1 MKDFFRQNGI
11 LILIV
16 AILLALVT
24 AVVSLALG
32 GTATP
37 LANFANWITTP
48 VRNGISAFADWS
60 QERYDNAFAQEQLR
74 EENERL
80 KQRVAELEQKERDYE
95 AALQENERL
104 RNLNGLRPS
113 NRTFETESAKVTAR
127 STSNWESTLTISK
140 GSSMDIAVGNC
151 VVDEYWNL
159 VGVVAEVGSNYAIV
173 RTLVDA
179 ETQMGGLISRTD
191 GAAILEGD
199 FSLMGQGKLKLTYL
213 PESSD
218 LIAGDLVL
226 TSGKGGVYPSG
237 LVAGHVEELHTE
249 ASGMTRYAVIQPETD
264 LDSLAQVFVI
274 KSFDIV
280 E

>member
-11 LILIV
+11 LLLIV
-16 AILLALVT
+16 AVLLALVT
-24 AVVSLALG
+24 AVVSATLG
-32 GTATP
+32 GVADP
-37 LANFANWITTP
+37 LSSLAGWITTP
-48 VRNGISAFADWS
+48 VRNGISAFANWS
-60 QERYDNAFAQEQLR
+60 QERYDNAFAQEQLK
-74 EENERL
+74 EEYERL
-80 KQRVAELEQKERDYE
+80 KQRVAELEQKERAYE

-104 RNLNGLRPS
+104 RNLNDLRPS
-113 NRTFETESAKVTAR
+113 GRTFEIESAMVTAR
-127 STSNWESTLTISK
+127 STDNWESTLTISK
-140 GSSMDIAVGNC
+140 GSNMDIAVDDC

-159 VGVVAEVGSNYAIV
+159 VGVVAVVGPNYSIV

-179 ETQMGGLISRTD
+179 EIEMGGLLSRTD

-199 FSLMGQGKLKLTYL
+199 FALMGQGKLKLSYL
-213 PESSD
+213 PENSD

-237 LVAGHVEELHTE
+237 LAAGHVEEVYTE

-264 LDSLAQVFVI
+264 LDGLKQVFVI

>member
-11 LILIV
+11 LLLIV
-16 AILLALVT
+16 AVLLALVT
-24 AVVSLALG
+24 AVVSATLG
-32 GTATP
+32 GVADP
-37 LANFANWITTP
+37 LSSLAGWITTP
-48 VRNGISAFADWS
+48 VRNGISAFVNWS
-60 QERYDNAFAQEQLR
+60 QERYDNAFAQEQLK
-74 EENERL
+74 EEYERL
-80 KQRVAELEQKERDYE
+80 KQRVAELEQKERAYE

-104 RNLNGLRPS
+104 RNLNDLRPS
-113 NRTFETESAKVTAR
+113 GRTFEIESAMVTAR
-127 STSNWESTLTISK
+127 STDNWESTLTISK
-140 GSSMDIAVGNC
+140 GSNMDIAVDDC

-159 VGVVAEVGSNYAIV
+159 VGVVAVVGPNYSIV

-179 ETQMGGLISRTD
+179 EIEMGGLLSRTD

-199 FSLMGQGKLKLTYL
+199 FALMGQGKLKLSYL
-213 PESSD
+213 PENSD

-237 LVAGHVEELHTE
+237 LAAGHVEEVYTE

-264 LDSLAQVFVI
+264 LDGLKQVFVI

>member
-11 LILIV
+11 LLLIV
-16 AILLALVT
+16 AVLLALVT
-24 AVVSLALG
+24 AVVSATLG
-32 GTATP
+32 GVADP
-37 LANFANWITTP
+37 LSSLAGWITTP
-48 VRNGISAFADWS
+48 VRNGISALANWS
-60 QERYDNAFAQEQLR
+60 QERYDNAFAQEQLK
-74 EENERL
+74 EEYERL
-80 KQRVAELEQKERDYE
+80 KQRVAELEQKERAYE

-104 RNLNGLRPS
+104 RNLNDLRPS
-113 NRTFETESAKVTAR
+113 GRTFEIESAMVTAR
-127 STSNWESTLTISK
+127 STDNWESTLTISK
-140 GSSMDIAVGNC
+140 GSNMDIAVDDC

-159 VGVVAEVGSNYAIV
+159 VGVVAVVGPNYSIV

-179 ETQMGGLISRTD
+179 EIEMGGLLSRTD

-199 FSLMGQGKLKLTYL
+199 FALMGQGKLQLSYL
-213 PESSD
+213 PENSD
-218 LIAGDLVL
+218 LIAGDLVV

-237 LVAGHVEELHTE
+237 LAAGHVEEVYTE

-264 LDSLAQVFVI
+264 LDGLKQVFVI

>member
-1 MKDFFRQNGI
+1 M
-11 LILIV
+11 IV
-16 AILLALVT
+16 AVLLALVT
-24 AVVSLALG
+24 AVVSATLG
-32 GTATP
+32 GVADP
-37 LANFANWITTP
+37 LSSLAGWITTP
-48 VRNGISAFADWS
+48 VRNGISAFVNWS
-60 QERYDNAFAQEQLR
+60 QERYDNAFAQEQLK
-74 EENERL
+74 EEYERL
-80 KQRVAELEQKERDYE
+80 KQRVAELEQKERAYE

-104 RNLNGLRPS
+104 RNLNDLRPS
-113 NRTFETESAKVTAR
+113 GRTFEIESAMVTAR
-127 STSNWESTLTISK
+127 STDNWESTLTISK
-140 GSSMDIAVGNC
+140 GSNMDIAVDDC

-159 VGVVAEVGSNYAIV
+159 VGVVAVVGPNYSIV

-179 ETQMGGLISRTD
+179 EIEMGGLLSRTD

-199 FSLMGQGKLKLTYL
+199 FALMGQGKLKLSYL
-213 PESSD
+213 PENSD

-237 LVAGHVEELHTE
+237 LAAGHVEEVYTE

-264 LDSLAQVFVI
+264 LDGLKQVFVI

>member
-1 MKDFFRQNGI
+1 VKDFFRQNGI
-11 LILIV
+11 LLLIV
-16 AILLALVT
+16 AVLLALVT
-24 AVVSLALG
+24 AVVSATLG
-32 GTATP
+32 GVADP
-37 LANFANWITTP
+37 LSSLAGWITTP
-48 VRNGISAFADWS
+48 VRNGISAFANWS
-60 QERYDNAFAQEQLR
+60 QERYDNAFAQEQLK
-74 EENERL
+74 EEYERL
-80 KQRVAELEQKERDYE
+80 KQRVAELEQKERAYE

-104 RNLNGLRPS
+104 RNLNDLRPS
-113 NRTFETESAKVTAR
+113 GRTFEIESAMVTAR
-127 STSNWESTLTISK
+127 STDNWESTLTISK
-140 GSSMDIAVGNC
+140 GSNMDIAVDDC

-159 VGVVAEVGSNYAIV
+159 VGVVAVVGPNYSIV

-179 ETQMGGLISRTD
+179 EIEMGGLLSRTD

-199 FSLMGQGKLKLTYL
+199 FALMGQGKLKLSYL
-213 PESSD
+213 PENSD

-237 LVAGHVEELHTE
+237 LAAGHVEEVYTE

-264 LDSLAQVFVI
+264 LDGLKQVFVI

>member
-11 LILIV
+11 LLLIV
-16 AILLALVT
+16 AVLLALVT
-24 AVVSLALG
+24 AVVSATLG
-32 GTATP
+32 GVADP
-37 LANFANWITTP
+37 LSSLAGWITTP
-48 VRNGISAFADWS
+48 VRNGISALVNWS
-60 QERYDNAFAQEQLR
+60 QERYDNAFAQEQLK
-74 EENERL
+74 EEYERL
-80 KQRVAELEQKERDYE
+80 KQRVAELEQKERAYE

-104 RNLNGLRPS
+104 RNLNDLRPS
-113 NRTFETESAKVTAR
+113 GRTFEIESAMVTAR
-127 STSNWESTLTISK
+127 STDNWESTLTISK
-140 GSSMDIAVGNC
+140 GSNMDIAVDDC

-159 VGVVAEVGSNYAIV
+159 VGVVAVVGPNYSIV

-179 ETQMGGLISRTD
+179 EIEMGGLLSRTD

-199 FSLMGQGKLKLTYL
+199 FALMGQGKLKLSYL
-213 PESSD
+213 PENSD

-237 LVAGHVEELHTE
+237 LAAGHVEEVYTE

-264 LDSLAQVFVI
+264 LDGLKQVFVI

>member
-11 LILIV
+11 LLLIV
-16 AILLALVT
+16 AVLLALVT
-24 AVVSLALG
+24 AVVSATLG
-32 GTATP
+32 GVADP
-37 LANFANWITTP
+37 LSSLAGWITTP
-48 VRNGISAFADWS
+48 VRNGISALANWS
-60 QERYDNAFAQEQLR
+60 QERYDNAFAQEQLK
-74 EENERL
+74 EEYERL
-80 KQRVAELEQKERDYE
+80 KQRVAELEQKERAYE

-104 RNLNGLRPS
+104 RNLNDLRPS
-113 NRTFETESAKVTAR
+113 GRTFEIESAMVTAR
-127 STSNWESTLTISK
+127 STDNWESTLTISK
-140 GSSMDIAVGNC
+140 GSNMDIAVDDC

-159 VGVVAEVGSNYAIV
+159 VGVVAVVGPNYSIV

-179 ETQMGGLISRTD
+179 EIEMGGLLSRTD

-199 FSLMGQGKLKLTYL
+199 FALMGQGKLKLSYL
-213 PESSD
+213 PENSD

-237 LVAGHVEELHTE
+237 LAAGHVEEVYTE

-264 LDSLAQVFVI
+264 LDGLKQVFVI

>member
-11 LILIV
+11 LLLIV
-16 AILLALVT
+16 AVLLALVT
-24 AVVSLALG
+24 AVVSATLG
-32 GTATP
+32 GVADP
-37 LANFANWITTP
+37 LSSLAGWITTP
-48 VRNGISAFADWS
+48 VRNGISALANWS
-60 QERYDNAFAQEQLR
+60 QERYDNAFAQEQLK
-74 EENERL
+74 EEYERL
-80 KQRVAELEQKERDYE
+80 KQRVAELEQKERAYE

-104 RNLNGLRPS
+104 RNLNDLRPS
-113 NRTFETESAKVTAR
+113 GRTFEIESAMVTAR
-127 STSNWESTLTISK
+127 STDNWESTLTISK
-140 GSSMDIAVGNC
+140 GSNMDIAVDDC

-159 VGVVAEVGSNYAIV
+159 VGVVAVVGPNYSIV

-179 ETQMGGLISRTD
+179 EIEMGGLLSRTD

-199 FSLMGQGKLKLTYL
+199 FALMGQGKLKLSYL
-213 PESSD
+213 PENSD

-237 LVAGHVEELHTE
+237 LAAGHVEEVYTE

-264 LDSLAQVFVI
+264 LDGLKQVFVI
-274 KSFDIV
+274 KGFDIV

>member
-11 LILIV
+11 LLLIV
-16 AILLALVT
+16 AVLLALVT
-24 AVVSLALG
+24 AVVSATLG
-32 GTATP
+32 GVADP
-37 LANFANWITTP
+37 LSSLAGWITTP
-48 VRNGISAFADWS
+48 VRNGISALANWS
-60 QERYDNAFAQEQLR
+60 QERYDNAFAQEQLK
-74 EENERL
+74 EEYERL
-80 KQRVAELEQKERDYE
+80 KQRVAELEQKERAYE

-104 RNLNGLRPS
+104 RNLNDLRPS
-113 NRTFETESAKVTAR
+113 GRTFEIESAMVTAR
-127 STSNWESTLTISK
+127 STDNWESTLTISK
-140 GSSMDIAVGNC
+140 GSNMDIAVDDC

-159 VGVVAEVGSNYAIV
+159 VGVVAVVGPNYSIV

-179 ETQMGGLISRTD
+179 EIEMGGLLSRTD

-199 FSLMGQGKLKLTYL
+199 FALMGQGKLKLSYL
-213 PESSD
+213 PENSD
-218 LIAGDLVL
+218 LIAGDLVV

-237 LVAGHVEELHTE
+237 LAAGHVEEVYTE

-264 LDSLAQVFVI
+264 LDGLKQVFVI